1 FSVPEDWGRSENRGF
16 PREYFET
23 RFRLDSPAAFWPVSF
38 VIITAWQ
45 TTGCRWP
52 MLVNQQSDGLLLDWL
67 RGSGQRPI
75 RLTGYSPVT
84 GHAEP
89 GWAVDLPLL
98 AGLRLGQAFRQ
109 DAVYWVQLDELSIVR
124 CASPWQQQRA
134 GSFRERLG

>member
-1 FSVPEDWGRSENRGF
+1 MLKDQGRLENQGF

-23 RFRLDSPAAFWPVSF
+23 RFRTDGSVSSWPVSF

-45 TTGCRWP
+45 TTGSRWL
-52 MLVNQQSDGLLLDWL
+52 MSVNQQSDRRMLDWL
-67 RGSGQRPI
+67 RGSGRRPV

-109 DAVYWVQLDELSIVR
+109 DAVYWVDADELVVVR
-124 CASPWQQQRA
+124 CENPWRQQRV